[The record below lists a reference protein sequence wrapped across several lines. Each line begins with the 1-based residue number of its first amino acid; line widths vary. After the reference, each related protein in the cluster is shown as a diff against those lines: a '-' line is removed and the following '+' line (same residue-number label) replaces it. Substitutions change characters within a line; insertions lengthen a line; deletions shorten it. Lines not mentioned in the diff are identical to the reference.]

1 MLKRGKI
8 FENLGKKC
16 PKFEYSEK
24 KYTKYSEKGQV
35 TECDNLTQ

>member
-24 KYTKYSEKGQV
+24 NIQNILKKGR
-35 TECDNLTQ
+35 